1 MACIS
6 VGHRPTLKNYHENV
20 LEITENKGWRL
31 LPAASY
37 QFTENQFISMNSNTE
52 KAQESESTEPEKTDS
67 EIKNLSPSATTND
80 IPEFGWSGYA
90 ERINGRFAM
99 IGLIAVLLVEALSK
113 ISFLEWAGIISQ

>member
-1 MACIS
+1 
-6 VGHRPTLKNYHENV
+6 
-20 LEITENKGWRL
+20 
-31 LPAASY
+31 
-37 QFTENQFISMNSNTE
+37 MNSNTE

-80 IPEFGWSGYA
+80 IPKFGWSGYA